1 MHLKKQLTLFQSV
14 NSFEFLSILKTLLQ
28 KGHTIVKRPQI
39 DQTTRDKLT
48 EPVAASTLEKDYDAD
63 YSDADQ

>member
-1 MHLKKQLTLFQSV
+1 MK
-14 NSFEFLSILKTLLQ
+14 ILLQ

-48 EPVAASTLEKDYDAD
+48 EPVAASTLKKGYDAD
-63 YSDADQ
+63 YSGPEQ